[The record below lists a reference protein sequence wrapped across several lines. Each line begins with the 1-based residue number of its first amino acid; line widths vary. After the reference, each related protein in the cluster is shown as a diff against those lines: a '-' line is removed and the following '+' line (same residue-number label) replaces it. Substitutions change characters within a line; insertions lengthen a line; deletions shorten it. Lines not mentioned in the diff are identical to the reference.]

1 MPVDHCAFPPHQGLG
16 VPDDAVHQAR
26 PSRTNMMMSTSLSAA
41 PHACRPSV
49 TSALPDSLTHAQTDF
64 MSRLALQLGLPVED
78 GDALIAPHLFTGPAG
93 LACRVHLQ
101 EGDPPAVRPEA
112 LLPMSAQ
119 ELAGS
124 DVQRLLAVQSIVL
137 GELGW
142 FLTTSPEGLLQ
153 LTSLAWINDP
163 VDAATALDL
172 VNGVG
177 MAILHALMLDDPRLG
192 QTQGLSN

>member
-1 MPVDHCAFPPHQGLG
+1 
-16 VPDDAVHQAR
+16 
-26 PSRTNMMMSTSLSAA
+26 MMMSTSLSAA
-41 PHACRPSV
+41 AAHARRPSV
-49 TSALPDSLTHAQTDF
+49 SGALSGSLSHAQANF
-64 MSRLALQLGLPVED
+64 MSQLALQLGLSAQD

-177 MAILHALMLDDPRLG
+177 MAIIHALMLDDPRLG